1 MKHLLSKT
9 LILVFTILIFAGC
22 SGGGSGKKIVGR
34 DQFVYVLSRGDSKIY
49 QYHLS
54 KDGEL
59 SPLSAPTIN
68 TGTMPSFMIMDS
80 SQQYLYVADEYDN
93 TISQF
98 KIGTDGVLTEI
109 ASAIATEDTPVHLA
123 LSPDGKFL
131 YASSMTESNITRF
144 SISDD
149 GTLSLSG
156 FIPYADSSLGI
167 HFSPSGEY
175 VYVISH
181 YNDSIAQFRWQADGS
196 FQPLSPASV
205 QAESCPSGPVGV
217 TALKQGSFLYAASCW
232 TDLVESFAIEADGT
246 LTKKA
251 TITTGVAPQ
260 GLLISGSQMFV
271 ANSGS
276 SDISLYSIQQ
286 DGSLI
291 HQSPT
296 SVAAGIAP
304 VGMTV
309 DAANTFA
316 YVLDSATDQIIR
328 YKLSI
333 YGLVKDDA
341 FSIATGGYPVQIL
354 MK

>member
-9 LILVFTILIFAGC
+9 WILIFTILIFAGC
-22 SGGGSGKKIVGR
+22 SGGGGGKKIVGR

-54 KDGEL
+54 KEGEL
-59 SPLSAPTIN
+59 SALSSPTIN
-68 TGTMPSFMIMDS
+68 TGTMPSFMIMNT

-131 YASSMTESNITRF
+131 YASSMTEPNITRF
-144 SISDD
+144 SIGDD

-156 FIPYADSSLGI
+156 LIPYADASLGI
-167 HFSPSGEY
+167 HFSPSGEFA
-175 VYVISH
+175 YVISH
-181 YNDSIAQFRWQADGS
+181 YTDSISQFRLQSDGS
-196 FQPLSPASV
+196 FQALTPASV
-205 QAESCPSGPVGV
+205 QAESCPSGPVGI
-217 TALKQGSFLYAASCW
+217 TQLTQGSFLYAASCW
-232 TDLVESFAIEADGT
+232 TDLVESFAIGSDGT
-246 LTKKA
+246 LNKKA
-251 TITTGVAPQ
+251 TIATGVAPQ

-286 DGSLI
+286 DGLLV

-296 SVAAGIAP
+296 SVSAGIAP
-304 VGMTV
+304 VGMAVNATS
-309 DAANTFA
+309 TFA
-316 YVLDSATDQIIR
+316 YVVDSGADQILRFKI
-328 YKLSI
+328 SSQ
-333 YGLVKDDA
+333 GLIKDDA